1 MIDRSICH
9 PKVPPHTVASLRME
23 PLPGPAAF
31 FRRYIEAC
39 RRGDESFPLVFDT
52 VWAIYA
58 TVIACGPKGPL
69 KMGRGWR

>member
-1 MIDRSICH
+1 
-9 PKVPPHTVASLRME
+9 ME